1 MDDLQMLGTLL
12 EKPGPSA
19 EVTARG
25 RNRLHAAATSGPA
38 RRRRF
43 TWPAIALSAATA
55 GTAVIMAVSGLSP
68 TATPNGPPAVVSGRQ
83 VLLAAATT
91 AEARPA
97 GSGTFWHVKTVQW
110 DSRSS
115 ATSESWTRR
124 DGREWQR
131 RESQRLIRVS
141 GSSAFSVAGTVLT
154 FRQIQGLPTDPAA
167 LKARITG
174 LLGKKKLPP
183 NITEVGLGHDPRLI
197 QSLVDLLARVPA
209 PPRVRATAFRVLAG
223 LPGVSRAG
231 SVSGGQTLL
240 IRGPWGDARM
250 VVDPATSLVRGLTI
264 TAPPRSEHRVAWLA
278 DQSISFPTAE
288 WTMVPPK

>member
-12 EKPGPSA
+12 EKPGPRP

-25 RNRLHAAATSGPA
+25 RNRLHAAVTSGPA

-55 GTAVIMAVSGLSP
+55 GTAVVMVVSDLSP
-68 TATPNGPPAVVSGRQ
+68 TAAPNGPPAGVSGRQ

-97 GSGTFWHVKTVQW
+97 GSGTYWHVKTVQR
-110 DSRSS
+110 DPRSS
-115 ATSESWTRR
+115 ITSESWTRR

-131 RESQRLIRVS
+131 RESQRLMRVN
-141 GSSAFSVAGTVLT
+141 GPSAFSIAGTVLT

-167 LKARITG
+167 LKAKLTG
-174 LLGKKKLPP
+174 LVGKEKLPP
-183 NITEVGLGHDPRLI
+183 GFTEVGLGHDPLLV

-209 PPRVRATAFRVLAG
+209 PPRVRATAFRVVAG

-231 SVSGGQTLL
+231 SASGGQTLL
-240 IRGPWGDARM
+240 IHGPWGDARM

-264 TAPPRSEHRVAWLA
+264 TAPPRSEHRRAWMA
-278 DQSISFPTAE
+278 NQSISFPTAE
-288 WTMVPPK
+288 WTMVPPR